1 MPIVVVDFNAQT
13 VDRHTQGVKIFGQL
27 AGTEA
32 RAEKLAKEYSDGIN
46 EIQQRVAKAQLTKP
60 RIYIE
65 FGNKGPQ
72 EYSFTFG
79 NNMWG
84 AIANTVGG
92 DNISAPFIKNWGR
105 LILSNSSPQNLRL
118 F

>member
-13 VDRHTQGVKIFGQL
+13 VDRHTQSVKIFSQL

-65 FGNKGPQ
+65 FGN
-72 EYSFTFG
+72 
-79 NNMWG
+79 NMWVRSPIRLV
-84 AIANTVGG
+84 AI
-92 DNISAPFIKNWGR
+92 ISAHLSSKTGGR

>member
-13 VDRHTQGVKIFGQL
+13 VDRHTQSVKIFSQL

-79 NNMWG
+79 NNMWVRSPIRLV
-84 AIANTVGG
+84 AI
-92 DNISAPFIKNWGR
+92 ISAHLSSKTGGR